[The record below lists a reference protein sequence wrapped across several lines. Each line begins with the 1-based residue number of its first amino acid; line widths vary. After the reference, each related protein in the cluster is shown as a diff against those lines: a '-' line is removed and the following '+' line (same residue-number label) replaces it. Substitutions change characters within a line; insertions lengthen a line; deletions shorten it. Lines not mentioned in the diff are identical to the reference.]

1 MKGDAAKADI
11 LIFIGNP
18 VFTPWRLILQMP
30 RAPCPPHEKD
40 TPLFGSSTE
49 AEPDSRRFFLWFEN
63 CFVLYSLM

>member
-40 TPLFGSSTE
+40 TPLVE
-49 AEPDSRRFFLWFEN
+49 ALRRRSRIAGDFFYGLRT
-63 CFVLYSLM
+63 VSYYTL